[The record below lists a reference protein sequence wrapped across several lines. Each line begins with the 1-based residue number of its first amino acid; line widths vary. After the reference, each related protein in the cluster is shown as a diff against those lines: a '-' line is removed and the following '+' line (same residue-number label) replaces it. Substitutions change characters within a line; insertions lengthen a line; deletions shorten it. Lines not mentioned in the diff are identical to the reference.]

1 MRKRGVLFII
11 LLAILLWAPMAQA
24 THIRAGE
31 ITIERKNC
39 QSLTFV
45 FFVTG
50 YVDLIGGQVLFGG
63 GTLDFGD
70 GQKST
75 FVQEIT
81 ETVTT
86 FTTPPLPIRP
96 KRVIFN
102 DYQTILTRD

>member
-1 MRKRGVLFII
+1 MLKRGVPFIV
-11 LLAILLWAPMAQA
+11 LLAALLWAQVAQA

-45 FFVTG
+45 FYVTG

-70 GQKST
+70 GT
-75 FVQEIT
+75 D
-81 ETVTT
+81 
-86 FTTPPLPIRP
+86 R
-96 KRVIFN
+96 
-102 DYQTILTRD
+102 YG